1 MKYLLFFAAFLCGAA
16 LLAQGQTELFNW
28 SLLWNGSWEEFS
40 ADSGTLHN
48 RGEFKLNVL
57 PLNLTLRGQMLGRRP
72 LTLASET
79 DPEKQIISFNGGVY
93 HKPTG
98 SRILYGTLDEW
109 GLSARIRNPWIRSPP
124 YAENHK
130 PLIADLKTAVST
142 TKEDEAYLYLSSP
155 ILNLFPKLKLRS
167 FISTQK
173 ETGTDKTA
181 SAGGIDL
188 YLPNKTNLSIEGFY
202 TRAVLPPVKRSSW
215 FSDPPPLPEREF
227 QLYAAGLL
235 FSNPLI
241 SVSSDFAVS
250 DTFAWGADIYCNLGI
265 TLTPLLPSTGKRP
278 LSLSIAA
285 DGAGKRFIYRDGADH
300 GEGFRAAAKIEWKGK
315 RSSLLRF
322 GTVLRGPELSSGF
335 NRSSTD
341 LYYRF
346 PSVGTKNSFPVR
358 LTRISLSIDRNGEN
372 PQKITDS
379 LSGYIGFS
387 FNLKQLSIKTPLG
400 LNISGSIKG
409 ITAAESYFF
418 PYPIPE
424 SPWIFN
430 SAAINCDFIWSPLN
444 YQLRSRVGYS
454 NNAKNDEK
462 WYFSL
467 YMAARFRQGR
477 LGIKIESP
485 DLPEKWNFSI
495 SWRVEC

>member
-1 MKYLLFFAAFLCGAA
+1 MKYPLFFTAFLCGAA

-48 RGEFKLNVL
+48 RGEFKLNLL
-57 PLNLTLRGQMLGRRP
+57 PQNLTLRGQMLGRRP
-72 LTLASET
+72 LTLASEI

-98 SRILYGTLDEW
+98 SRLLYGTLDEW
-109 GLSARIRNPWIRSPP
+109 GLSARVRNPWIRSPP

-155 ILNLFPKLKLRS
+155 VLNLFPKLKFRS
-167 FISTQK
+167 FISAQK
-173 ETGTDKTA
+173 ETKTDTTA
-181 SAGGIDL
+181 AAGGIEL
-188 YLPNKTNLSIEGFY
+188 FLPDKTNLAIEGFY

-227 QLYAAGLL
+227 QLYSAGLL

-250 DTFAWGADIYCNLGI
+250 DTFSWGADIYCNLGI
-265 TLTPLLPSTGKRP
+265 TLTLRP
-278 LSLSIAA
+278 LSISLAA

-315 RSSLLRF
+315 RSSLFRF
-322 GTVLRGPELSSGF
+322 GTVLRGPEFGSAL

-341 LYYRF
+341 FYYRF
-346 PSVGTKNSFPVR
+346 PSAGAKNTFPVR

-372 PQKITDS
+372 SQKITDS

-387 FNLKQLSIKTPLG
+387 FNLLKKAPFG

-409 ITAAESYFF
+409 ITAAESYLS
-418 PYPIPE
+418 PYPVPE
-424 SPWIFN
+424 SPWIFS

-467 YMAARFRQGR
+467 YMAARFRHGR
-477 LGIKIESP
+477 LGIKVESP
-485 DLPEKWNFSI
+485 DCPEKWNFSI
-495 SWRVEC
+495 FWRVECH